1 MKKIKEI
8 YFKNKL
14 FIHYC
19 IISFMYLVYFI
30 VNYINNNL
38 YILANFLGYIVSF
51 TILFIL
57 DQKLFKSKP
66 KDKKLFLKQ
75 ILLFVFIRAMGFLLE
90 SLILVILI
98 EKIGLSN
105 LIAKLFSSTFIFFYN
120 YTANKNYV
128 FINEKSQQ
136 WVVIFLFSI

>member
-19 IISFMYLVYFI
+19 IISFLCTIIMYLVYFI
-30 VNYINNNL
+30 VNYMNNNL

-136 WVVIFLFSI
+136 

>member
-19 IISFMYLVYFI
+19 IISFLCTIIMYLVYFI
-30 VNYINNNL
+30 VNYMNNNL

-105 LIAKLFSSTFIFFYN
+105 LIAKLISSTFIFFYN

-136 WVVIFLFSI
+136 

>member
-19 IISFMYLVYFI
+19 IISFLCTIIMYLVYFI

-136 WVVIFLFSI
+136 

>member
-19 IISFMYLVYFI
+19 IISFLCTIIMYLVYFI

-105 LIAKLFSSTFIFFYN
+105 LIAKLISSTFIFFYN

-136 WVVIFLFSI
+136 